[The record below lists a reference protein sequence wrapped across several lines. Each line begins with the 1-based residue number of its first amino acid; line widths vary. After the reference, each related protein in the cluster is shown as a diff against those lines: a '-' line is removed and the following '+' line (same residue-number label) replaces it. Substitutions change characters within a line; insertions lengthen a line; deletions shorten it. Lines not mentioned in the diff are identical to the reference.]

1 MVQAVQTSASRTGK
15 RYREMFILRAFPGLG
30 CRGRCGAY
38 RASASY
44 AIKLRHHE
52 GNFDGISADRR

>member
-1 MVQAVQTSASRTGK
+1 
-15 RYREMFILRAFPGLG
+15 MFILRAFPGPG

-52 GNFDGISADRR
+52 GNFDGISADRRQLMACLANADVAR